1 MPRIPLI
8 VHLGAWLQILP
19 VVAYAA
25 SRIRTR
31 PARWIALA
39 CAVSIVADLV
49 SMVMSGRGLS
59 NHVVTYVSSPLFA
72 ILLLAGL
79 REWQLTRAE
88 WHGFTVASALF
99 LLSTLVLVA
108 FVEDIGTFNRGIGPF
123 YSLALMIGGLWTLA
137 RRTLEN
143 RASPV
148 YQSDWFWV
156 ALGLAIYG
164 ASTAL
169 ASPIAGYLIA
179 NDRADLVVVA
189 WKIRAV
195 FVIASFGLVAWG
207 IYRGPLVSKFSTA
220 T

>member
-1 MPRIPLI
+1 MARIPLI
-8 VHLGAWLQILP
+8 VHLGAWLQVLP
-19 VVAYAA
+19 IVAFAA
-25 SRIRTR
+25 TRIRTR
-31 PARWIALA
+31 PGRWIALA
-39 CAVSIVADLV
+39 CVVSLAADLV

-72 ILLLAGL
+72 VLLLAGL

-88 WHGFTVASALF
+88 WHGFTGVSLLF
-99 LLSTLVLVA
+99 LLTTLLLVA

-123 YSLALMIGGLWTLA
+123 YSLALMVGGLWTLA
-137 RRTLEN
+137 RRTLET
-143 RASPV
+143 RATPV
-148 YQSDWFWV
+148 HQSDWFWV
-156 ALGLAIYG
+156 ALGLAMYG

-179 NDRADLVVVA
+179 KGRPDLVILA

-195 FVIASFGLVAWG
+195 FVIVSFSLIAWG

-220 T
+220 P